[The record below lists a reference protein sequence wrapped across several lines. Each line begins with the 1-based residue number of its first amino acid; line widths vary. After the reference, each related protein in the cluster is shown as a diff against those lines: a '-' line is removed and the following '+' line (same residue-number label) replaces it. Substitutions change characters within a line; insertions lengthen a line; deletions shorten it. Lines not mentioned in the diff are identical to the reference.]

1 MYYAYILQSINSLN
15 QYYYGSSE
23 DVFSRLESHN
33 KGQSYHT
40 SKYKPWKLLFYAGF
54 ETKELAE
61 DFEKYLKTASG
72 RAFLRKR
79 LINKIVL

>member
-1 MYYAYILQSINSLN
+1 MYHAYILQSIKFSN

-23 DVFSRLESHN
+23 DVFSRLEAHN

-40 SKYKPWKLLFYAGF
+40 SKYKPWKVLFYAGF
-54 ETKELAE
+54 GTKKLAE

-79 LINKIVL
+79 LINFVE